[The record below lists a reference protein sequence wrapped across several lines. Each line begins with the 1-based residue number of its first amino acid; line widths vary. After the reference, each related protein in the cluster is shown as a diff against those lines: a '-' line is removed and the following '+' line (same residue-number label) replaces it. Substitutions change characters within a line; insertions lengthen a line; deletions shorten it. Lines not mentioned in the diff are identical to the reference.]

1 MRTNFKLI
9 VAALIGAAGL
19 AVAARSGAGQPAEAR
34 LGERLAERYQR
45 VMGDGG
51 MQRWQESMTPEL
63 AHAFLARHFV
73 GKRTTKAKIMGMGDG
88 LEATW
93 EVEGRPILGGR
104 FVEQHAVGTMMGM
117 PTESKV
123 VLGYDNVRKLF
134 HATMFDSMSTGVR
147 TLWGILDKSGTVL
160 TLVGARDEPMSGE
173 IGKSFMITW
182 RFGDDGVQDY
192 EVKEILYGDAFPVV
206 SARSE
211 PAG

>member
-1 MRTNFKLI
+1 MHRNFKPI
-9 VAALIGAAGL
+9 AAALIGMTGL
-19 AVAARSGAGQPAEAR
+19 AIAAQGGAGQPDDAP

-45 VMGDGG
+45 VMGNGG
-51 MQRWQESMTPEL
+51 MQRWQQSMTPEL
-63 AHAFLARHFV
+63 AHAFLAEHFV
-73 GKRTTKAKIMGMGDG
+73 GKWTAEAKIMGMGNG
-88 LEATW
+88 LDASW

-104 FVEQHAVGTMMGM
+104 FVEQRAVGTMMGM
-117 PTESKV
+117 PTESKM

-147 TLWGILDKSGTVL
+147 TLWGNLDKTGKVL
-160 TLVGARDEPMSGE
+160 TLVGAMDEPMSGE